1 MGKFFKYKYDKM
13 IQFFSKNIFENF
25 LNLGVSKFFELL
37 VPLIVIPFLINN
49 LGLDQYG
56 EYIFIFSIY
65 AVFSV
70 FIRFG
75 LDDYGVKK
83 LTQSNLN
90 EEKNISISFLL
101 IKSFFALIVIFSTLL
116 LCLFNELPLLYLLCS
131 LVLLGDSLDSI
142 WFFLA
147 RSNLNFYT
155 ATKLLTKSLYVFLIV
170 LLINDSS
177 DLILVPL
184 CYAFA
189 VILSGILQVIQ
200 MLKILKGS
208 FNVFS
213 VPKVCNE
220 IFSSGFH
227 IVGSNFISTI
237 KDRGGFI
244 ALGLLGLNSFVA
256 IFDIIFK
263 IIMVLNIAPQIISTS
278 YFPKVSKTKSREL
291 LNESFLVIIVYSI
304 FILPFLFLLQFL
316 SNKFFGDLFSA
327 SFLLILTIFFCC
339 FFYSLSVNIAKNII
353 IVSGKTDI
361 LIKSAVA
368 SSLIYLSTL
377 FVLYYQNFDIYSAVL
392 LLMIAYFIELSVR
405 LIYVIWYKL
414 YNI

>member
-1 MGKFFKYKYDKM
+1 M

-49 LGLDQYG
+49 IGLEQYG

-83 LTQSNLN
+83 LTQSDLN

-131 LVLLGDSLDSI
+131 FVLLGDSLDSI

-155 ATKLLTKSLYVFLIV
+155 ATKLLTKSLYVLLIV

-208 FNVFS
+208 FNIFS
-213 VPKVCNE
+213 VPKICNE

-278 YFPKVSKTKSREL
+278 YFQV
-291 LNESFLVIIVYSI
+291 
-304 FILPFLFLLQFL
+304 
-316 SNKFFGDLFSA
+316 
-327 SFLLILTIFFCC
+327 
-339 FFYSLSVNIAKNII
+339 
-353 IVSGKTDI
+353 
-361 LIKSAVA
+361 
-368 SSLIYLSTL
+368 
-377 FVLYYQNFDIYSAVL
+377 
-392 LLMIAYFIELSVR
+392 
-405 LIYVIWYKL
+405 
-414 YNI
+414 

>member
-1 MGKFFKYKYDKM
+1 M

-25 LNLGVSKFFELL
+25 LNLGASKFSELL
-37 VPLIVIPFLINN
+37 VPLIVIPLLIKN
-49 LGLDQYG
+49 LGLEQYG

-83 LTQSNLN
+83 LTQSDSD
-90 EEKNISISFLL
+90 EEKNISISFLF
-101 IKSFFALIVIFSTLL
+101 IKSFFALIIIFSTLL

-131 LVLLGDSLDSI
+131 FVLLGDSLDSI

-155 ATKLLTKSLYVFLIV
+155 ITKLFTKSLYVLLIV
-170 LLINDSS
+170 LLIDDSS

-184 CYAFA
+184 CYSSAI
-189 VILSGILQVIQ
+189 ILSGLLQVTQ
-200 MLKILKGS
+200 MLRILKGN

-263 IIMVLNIAPQIISTS
+263 IIMVLNILPQIISTS
-278 YFPKVSKTKSREL
+278 YFPKISKTKSRKL
-291 LNESFLVIIVYSI
+291 LSESFRVNIAYS
-304 FILPFLFLLQFL
+304 FFSLPFLFLLQFL
-316 SNKFFGDLFSA
+316 SNKFFGDIFLA
-327 SFLLILTIFFCC
+327 SSLMIFTIFFCC
-339 FFYSLSVNIAKNII
+339 LFYSLSVNIAKNII
-353 IVSGKTDI
+353 IVSDKTDI
-361 LIKSAVA
+361 LIKSAIA

-377 FVLYYQNFDIYSAVL
+377 FIFYHQNFDIYSAVL
-392 LLMIAYFIELSVR
+392 LLMIAYFVELSVR
-405 LIYVIWYKL
+405 LIYVIRYKL

>member
-1 MGKFFKYKYDKM
+1 M

-25 LNLGVSKFFELL
+25 LNLGASKFFELL
-37 VPLIVIPFLINN
+37 VPLIVIPFLIKN
-49 LGLDQYG
+49 LGLEQYG

-83 LTQSNLN
+83 LTQGDSD
-90 EEKNISISFLL
+90 EEKNISISFLF
-101 IKSFFALIVIFSTLL
+101 IKSFFALIIIFSTLL

-131 LVLLGDSLDSI
+131 FVLLGDSLDSI

-155 ATKLLTKSLYVFLIV
+155 ATKFFTKCLYVLLIV
-170 LLINDSS
+170 LLIDDSS

-189 VILSGILQVIQ
+189 VILSGLLQVTR
-200 MLKILKGS
+200 MLRILKGN

-263 IIMVLNIAPQIISTS
+263 IIMVLNILPQIISTS
-278 YFPKVSKTKSREL
+278 YFPKISKTKSRKL
-291 LNESFLVIIVYSI
+291 LSESFRVNIAYSM
-304 FILPFLFLLQFL
+304 FSLPFLFLLQFL
-316 SNKFFGDLFSA
+316 SNKFFGDIFSA
-327 SFLLILTIFFCC
+327 SSLMIFTIFFCC

-353 IVSGKTDI
+353 IVSDKTDI
-361 LIKSAVA
+361 LIKSAIA

-377 FVLYYQNFDIYSAVL
+377 LIFYHQNFDIYSAVL
-392 LLMIAYFIELSVR
+392 LLMIAYFVELSVR
-405 LIYVIWYKL
+405 LIYVIRYKL